1 MNHLLFEKR
10 DLHPGNVLCNYVTAG
25 YCIGDLG
32 LSVLESES
40 GDIKEIAGVMPYVAP
55 ELFNGSTH
63 SEASDIYA
71 FGILMWEISS
81 RKKHFYQINHDKLL
95 ALHIFYGLRPTITE
109 DTPQFY
115 RDLMQKCWH
124 SDPMQRPKAEE
135 IKNLTC
141 MWRFSPTQEIED
153 ELVNAE
159 ELRKRHIS
167 TKKATKTPHPGA
179 IYTSRIMPN
188 ITNG

>member
-1 MNHLLFEKR
+1 
-10 DLHPGNVLCNYVTAG
+10 
-25 YCIGDLG
+25 
-32 LSVLESES
+32 
-40 GDIKEIAGVMPYVAP
+40 
-55 ELFNGSTH
+55 
-63 SEASDIYA
+63 
-71 FGILMWEISS
+71 ILMWEISS
-81 RKKHFYQINHDKLL
+81 GEKPFHESVHGKQL
-95 ALHIFYGLRPTITE
+95 ALHIYHGLRPTITE

-188 ITNG
+188 ITNGWHVMYIHSYIIEIKSHFFPSDLASLNGLAERIVDLRYKSSSNDQYRLA